1 MQITS
6 EMTTRM
12 TTTTSR
18 NTRTPAAQS
27 GVIHFD
33 AIQNLVKKYVVFKNG
48 MHFVARIKEFK
59 AAETKGVQVSM
70 AIKNAAL
77 SFVSYFT
84 RTARAA
90 QRRRGV

>member
-1 MQITS
+1 MF
-6 EMTTRM
+6 M
-12 TTTTSR
+12 
-18 NTRTPAAQS
+18 P
-27 GVIHFD
+27 
-33 AIQNLVKKYVVFKNG
+33 
-48 MHFVARIKEFK
+48 KEFK

-90 QRRRGV
+90 GSKTREFR

>member
-1 MQITS
+1 
-6 EMTTRM
+6 
-12 TTTTSR
+12 
-18 NTRTPAAQS
+18 
-27 GVIHFD
+27 
-33 AIQNLVKKYVVFKNG
+33 VVFKNG